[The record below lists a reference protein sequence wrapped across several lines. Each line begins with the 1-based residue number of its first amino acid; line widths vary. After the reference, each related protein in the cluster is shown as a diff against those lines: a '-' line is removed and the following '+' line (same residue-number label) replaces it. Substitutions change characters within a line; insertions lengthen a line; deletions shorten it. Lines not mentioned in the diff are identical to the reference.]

1 MRQRMELEHRIS
13 STTRTKNVKQQ
24 TNINGMKL
32 VCFSYAPYGSTKET
46 ETTYPHVGFS
56 SEFYDDNSS
65 CYYFTY
71 RYYIPA
77 LGKWTCVDP
86 SINEKE
92 QNRLCFCLNQPN
104 NYIDENGLSVVEPP
118 YYIISKERG
127 KIYLSI
133 DACTIHLIVGHNNSG
148 SKLGLNSL
156 HIFMHTAKDGT
167 KCSSVSLLGCNSREI
182 DDDSNINPAP
192 IPGIIPPENL
202 ASVYDLEKAMPNYI
216 EMPRKYA
223 KSLAKYPCY
232 CKQITIWS

>member
-1 MRQRMELEHRIS
+1 MELEHRIS

-92 QNRLCFCLNQPN
+92 QNRLCFYLNQPN

-148 SKLGLNSL
+148 SKNL
-156 HIFMHTAKDGT
+156 
-167 KCSSVSLLGCNSREI
+167 SVN
-182 DDDSNINPAP
+182 N
-192 IPGIIPPENL
+192 
-202 ASVYDLEKAMPNYI
+202 
-216 EMPRKYA
+216 
-223 KSLAKYPCY
+223 
-232 CKQITIWS
+232 T